1 MDADELRATLEDAG
15 LSPYQAEAYVTV
27 LDLGAASATTV
38 AEASGVPDPR
48 IYDVVRSLAEEGY
61 VETYEQGSLHVR
73 AHSPADV
80 LSDLRSRATRLVDA
94 ADEIERRWER
104 PPPASNEAS
113 IVTRFETVLDR
124 ARGFLR
130 EAEFQAQLSLSPEQF
145 ADLRPTLE
153 RAHERGVNVR
163 LSIHTG
169 PDGAD
174 DPGDLLDAETLA
186 DVCTEARHRP
196 LPAPF
201 IVLVDR
207 TRACFG
213 PHTAS
218 VNQYGVLV
226 DDRTHAYV
234 FHWYFLTCLWEVWDP
249 IYATPTIGSLPAE
262 YVDIRQCIREIEP
275 LLAEGRQIVARVEG
289 YATETGDRRD
299 LMGQIT
305 EVSYPGDRGVGA
317 EPIPLAELAGQAM
330 FTLETDERTHR
341 VGGWGAILE
350 PIEATR
356 VTIESADNRPIH
368 LIYNGCCKSSSYK

>member
-1 MDADELRATLEDAG
+1 MDAGALRSTLEDAG

-48 IYDVVRSLAEEGY
+48 IYDVVRGLADQGY
-61 VETYEQGSLHVR
+61 VETYERGSLHVR

-80 LSDLRSRATRLVDA
+80 LSDLRSRAARFVDA

-104 PPPASNEAS
+104 TPPASNEAS

-130 EAEFQAQLSLSPEQF
+130 EAEFQAQLSLLPEQF

-153 RAHERGVNVR
+153 TAHERGVKVR

-169 PDGAD
+169 PDAGDPAD
-174 DPGDLLDAETLA
+174 RPDAETLA
-186 DVCTEARHRP
+186 RACTEARHRP

-207 TRACFG
+207 TRTCFG

-218 VNQYGVLV
+218 VNQYGVVV

-234 FHWYFLTCLWEVWDP
+234 FH
-249 IYATPTIGSLPAE
+249 
-262 YVDIRQCIREIEP
+262 
-275 LLAEGRQIVARVEG
+275 
-289 YATETGDRRD
+289 
-299 LMGQIT
+299 
-305 EVSYPGDRGVGA
+305 
-317 EPIPLAELAGQAM
+317 
-330 FTLETDERTHR
+330 
-341 VGGWGAILE
+341 
-350 PIEATR
+350 
-356 VTIESADNRPIH
+356 
-368 LIYNGCCKSSSYK
+368 

>member
-1 MDADELRATLEDAG
+1 MDAGALQSTLEDAG
-15 LSPYQAEAYVTV
+15 LSPYQAEAYVIL

-38 AEASGVPDPR
+38 AEASEVPAPR
-48 IYDVVRSLAEEGY
+48 IYDVVRSLAEQGY

-104 PPPASNEAS
+104 TRPASNEAS

-153 RAHERGVNVR
+153 TAHERGVNVR
-163 LSIHTG
+163 LSIQTD
-169 PDGAD
+169 PDASD
-174 DPGDLLDAETLA
+174 ATDLPDAETLA
-186 DVCTEARHRP
+186 RTCTEARHRP

-201 IVLVDR
+201 VVLVDR
-207 TRACFG
+207 TRTCFG
-213 PHTAS
+213 PHAAS

-249 IYATPTIGSLPAE
+249 IHATSTIESLPAE

-275 LLAEGRQIVARVEG
+275 LLAEGQRIMARVGG
-289 YATETGDRRD
+289 YDTETGDRRD
-299 LMGQIT
+299 LTGRIT
-305 EVSYPGDRGVGA
+305 DVSYPGDTAAGT
-317 EPIPLAELAGQAM
+317 EPTPLAELAGQVM

-341 VGGWGAILE
+341 IGGWGAILE
-350 PIEATR
+350 PTEATC
-356 VTIESADNRPIH
+356 VTITGCTPPIV
-368 LIYNGCCKSSSYK
+368 